1 MSDSQSKAP
10 RINVQREW
18 VGAPVG
24 TLRNP
29 TFWLFVAA
37 VAGFCLVTAARLA
50 GGLPIVATL
59 VLNAIAIYV
68 GFTVMHESMHGIAHA
83 QRSVN
88 RWLGR
93 ITALLLTVPMPLFR
107 AVHYEHHA
115 HTNDAERDPDLF
127 LARSPWWL
135 LPFWSLGV
143 LVEYRRHFYGRR
155 LWRQKQDLYAALLN
169 DAALVAVLVAAA
181 ATGHL
186 GTLAIVWLGP
196 ALLAIVMLAT
206 TFDYLPHYPYDST
219 ERYHDTRIYPGKLA
233 NAVLLGQNY
242 HLVHHLWTTIPWYR
256 YQRVFAAI
264 RPELEQR
271 DARIGW
277 FVSPARGE
285 LRGQHDRRAA

>member
-1 MSDSQSKAP
+1 MSDPRSRAP

-29 TFWLFVAA
+29 TFWLFVATA
-37 VAGFCLVTAARLA
+37 TGFCLVTATHLA
-50 GGLPIVATL
+50 GGLPITATV
-59 VLNAIAIYV
+59 VLNAIAMYV

-83 QRSVN
+83 HRTVN

-93 ITALLLTVPMPLFR
+93 VTALLLTVPMPLFR

-127 LARSPWWL
+127 LARSPGWL
-135 LPFWSLGV
+135 LPVWSLRV

-155 LWRQKQDLYAALLN
+155 LWRKKGDLYAALLN
-169 DAALVAVLVAAA
+169 DAALVCVLVAAA

-186 GTLAIVWLGP
+186 GTLMVVWLGP
-196 ALLAIVMLAT
+196 ALLAIVFLAL
-206 TFDYLPHYPYDST
+206 TFDYLPHYPFDSV
-219 ERYHDTRIYPGKLA
+219 ERYHDTRIYPGKVA
-233 NAVLLGQNY
+233 NAILLGQNY

-277 FVSPARGE
+277 FVSPSRRE
-285 LRGQHDRRAA
+285 MRGQHDRRAA